1 MVQSDMN
8 DTVFYFYA
16 DALMTLFAFSH
27 ASLNVYSPRMRGD
40 QPKRTSE
47 VLAK

>member
-27 ASLNVYSPRMRGD
+27 TMLD
-40 QPKRTSE
+40 T
-47 VLAK
+47 LCL